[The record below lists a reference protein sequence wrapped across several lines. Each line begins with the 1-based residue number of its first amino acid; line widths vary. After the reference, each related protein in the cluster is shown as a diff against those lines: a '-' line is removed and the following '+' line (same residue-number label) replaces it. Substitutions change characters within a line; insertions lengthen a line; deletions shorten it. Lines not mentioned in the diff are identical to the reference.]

1 MAAPQIRELPSA
13 EGLTPEDAAASSP
26 MAKVWRAM
34 WSNKTAFVG
43 LVVLVVL
50 IILSIFAPLIAP
62 YPVNQQV
69 GQPFSPPSVHHL
81 LGLDD
86 AGYDVFSLLLYGLRI
101 SLLVGF
107 SATIIASVLGTVI
120 GIIAGYRG
128 GIIDNLLMRLTDYF
142 LVIPLLPLMIVVADL
157 WGATLFHIIAVIG
170 LLSWTMTAIV
180 IRAQVRSLREYMFIR
195 RARATGASHTR
206 IIVQHILPQVMPL
219 VVANTVLNISYAVF
233 TETALAFLGIGD
245 PSQVS
250 LGTMIEFG
258 FQRGAITD
266 GAWWAIV
273 PPGLLVTVI
282 VLACSL
288 IGRGIETTFNPRLNL
303 AHLSMRRPRLIPRP
317 AASQNSRAGGANGT
331 SA

>member
-1 MAAPQIRELPSA
+1 MAVPQIRDNTAA
-13 EGLTPEDAAASSP
+13 EGLTPEEAAVRSP
-26 MAKVWRAM
+26 MAKVWLALR
-34 WSNKTAFVG
+34 SNKTALAGLIV
-43 LVVLVVL
+43 LVVLVL
-50 IILSIFAPLIAP
+50 LSIFAPLIAP
-62 YPVNQQV
+62 YPINEQV
-69 GQPFSPPSVHHL
+69 GQPFAPPSPQHI

-86 AGYDVFSLLLYGLRI
+86 AGYDVFSLLLYGMRI

-107 SATIIASVLGTVI
+107 SATIIASVLGTLI
-120 GIIAGYRG
+120 GLIAGYRG
-128 GIIDNLLMRLTDYF
+128 GIVDNLLMRLTDYF

-157 WGATLFHIIAVIG
+157 WGATLFHVIAVIG
-170 LLSWTMTAIV
+170 VLSWTMTAIV

-258 FQRGAITD
+258 FQRGAITN

-273 PPGLLVTVI
+273 PPGVLVTI
-282 VLACSL
+282 IILACSL
-288 IGRGIETTFNPRLNL
+288 VGRGIETSFNPRLNL
-303 AHLSMRRPRLIPRP
+303 AHLSIRRPRVIARP
-317 AASQNSRAGGANGT
+317 PARRGSEAGGASGA
-331 SA
+331 SS

>member
-1 MAAPQIRELPSA
+1 MAIPQIRDLPAA
-13 EGLTPEDAAASSP
+13 EGLTEDAVRSP
-26 MAKVWRAM
+26 MAKVWLALR
-34 WSNKTAFVG
+34 SNKTALAGLIV
-43 LVVLVVL
+43 LVVLVL
-50 IILSIFAPLIAP
+50 LALFAPLIAP
-62 YPVNQQV
+62 YPIDQQV
-69 GQPFSPPSVHHL
+69 GQPFTPPSSQHI

-107 SATIIASVLGTVI
+107 SATIIASGLGTLV
-120 GIIAGYRG
+120 GLIAGYRG
-128 GIIDNLLMRLTDYF
+128 GVVDNLLMRLTDYF

-157 WGATLFHIIAVIG
+157 WGATLFHVIAVIG
-170 LLSWTMTAIV
+170 VLSWTMTAIV

-258 FQRGAITD
+258 FQRGAITN

-273 PPGLLVTVI
+273 PPGVLVTI
-282 VLACSL
+282 IILACSL
-288 IGRGIETTFNPRLNL
+288 VGRGIETSFNPRLNL
-303 AHLSMRRPRLIPRP
+303 AHLSIRRPRVITSPP
-317 AASQNSRAGGANGT
+317 ASRGNETGGASGA
-331 SA
+331 SS

>member
-1 MAAPQIRELPSA
+1 MAAPQITSA
-13 EGLTPEDAAASSP
+13 EGLASEDAAVRSP
-26 MAKVWRAM
+26 MAKVWAAM
-34 WSNKTAFVG
+34 WGNKTAFVG

-50 IILSIFAPLIAP
+50 VLLSIFAPLIAP
-62 YPVNQQV
+62 YPVNQQE
-69 GQPFSPPSVHHL
+69 GQPFSPPSIHHL

-107 SATIIASVLGTVI
+107 SATVIASVVGTVI

-157 WGATLFHIIAVIG
+157 WGATLVHIIAVIG

-258 FQRGAITD
+258 FQRGAIAV

-273 PPGLLVTVI
+273 PPGLLVTII

-288 IGRGIETTFNPRLNL
+288 IGRGIEDSFNPRLNL
-303 AHLSMRRPRLIPRP
+303 AHLSMRRPRVV
-317 AASQNSRAGGANGT
+317 AAPVASPGGQEGGARGA

>member
-1 MAAPQIRELPSA
+1 MAVPQIRSRASA
-13 EGLTPEDAAASSP
+13 EGLTPEDAAVRSP
-26 MAKVWRAM
+26 MAKALRAL
-34 WSNKTAFVG
+34 WANKSALAG
-43 LVVLVVL
+43 LVVLTVLVVVA
-50 IILSIFAPLIAP
+50 IFAPVIAP
-62 YPVNQQV
+62 DSASQQV
-69 GQPFSPPSVHHL
+69 GAPFAPPSLHHI

-107 SATIIASVLGTVI
+107 SATVIASVLGTLI
-120 GIIAGYRG
+120 GLIAGYHG
-128 GIIDNLLMRLTDYF
+128 GIVDNLLMRLTDYF

-170 LLSWTMTAIV
+170 ALSWTMTAIV
-180 IRAQVRSLREYMFIR
+180 IRVQVRSLREYVFIR

-206 IIVQHILPQVMPL
+206 IVMLHILPQVMPL

-258 FQRGAITD
+258 FLRGAITV

-273 PPGLLVTVI
+273 PPGLLVTII
-282 VLACSL
+282 VLACSMV
-288 IGRGIETTFNPRLNL
+288 GRGLEASLNPRLNF
-303 AHLSMRRPRLIPRP
+303 AHLSMRQVRVVTAPAPRGP
-317 AASQNSRAGGANGT
+317 SQKGGARAT

>member
-1 MAAPQIRELPSA
+1 MAIPQIRDLPAA
-13 EGLTPEDAAASSP
+13 EGLTEDAVRSP
-26 MAKVWRAM
+26 MAKVWLALR
-34 WSNKTAFVG
+34 SNKTALAG
-43 LVVLVVL
+43 LIVLVALVL
-50 IILSIFAPLIAP
+50 LALFAPLIAP
-62 YPVNQQV
+62 YPINQQV
-69 GQPFSPPSVHHL
+69 GQPFTSPSSQHI

-107 SATIIASVLGTVI
+107 SATIIASVLGTLV
-120 GIIAGYRG
+120 GLIAGYRG
-128 GIIDNLLMRLTDYF
+128 GIVDNLLMRLTDYF

-157 WGATLFHIIAVIG
+157 WGATLFHVIAVIG
-170 LLSWTMTAIV
+170 VLSWTMTAIV

-206 IIVQHILPQVMPL
+206 IIVQHILLQVMPL

-258 FQRGAITD
+258 FQRGAITN

-273 PPGLLVTVI
+273 PPGVLVTI
-282 VLACSL
+282 IILACSL
-288 IGRGIETTFNPRLNL
+288 VGRGIETSFNPRLNL
-303 AHLSMRRPRLIPRP
+303 AHLSIRRPRVIARP
-317 AASQNSRAGGANGT
+317 PASRGSEAGGASGA
-331 SA
+331 SS

>member
-1 MAAPQIRELPSA
+1 
-13 EGLTPEDAAASSP
+13 
-26 MAKVWRAM
+26 MAKIWLALR
-34 WSNKTAFVG
+34 SNKTALAG
-43 LVVLVVL
+43 LIVLAVL
-50 IILSIFAPLIAP
+50 TLLALFAPLIAP
-62 YPVNQQV
+62 YPINQQV
-69 GQPFSPPSVHHL
+69 GHPFTPPSSQHI

-107 SATIIASVLGTVI
+107 SATIIASVLGTLV
-120 GIIAGYRG
+120 GLIAGYRG
-128 GIIDNLLMRLTDYF
+128 GIVDNLLMRLTDYF

-157 WGATLFHIIAVIG
+157 WGATLFHVIAVIG
-170 LLSWTMTAIV
+170 VLSWTMTAIV

-258 FQRGAITD
+258 FQRGAITN

-273 PPGLLVTVI
+273 PPGVLVTI
-282 VLACSL
+282 IILACSL
-288 IGRGIETTFNPRLNL
+288 VGRGIETSFNPRLNL
-303 AHLSMRRPRLIPRP
+303 AHLSIRRPRVIARP
-317 AASQNSRAGGANGT
+317 PASLGSEAGGASGA
-331 SA
+331 SS

>member
-1 MAAPQIRELPSA
+1 MAVPQIRDLPSA
-13 EGLTPEDAAASSP
+13 EGLTSEDAAVRSP
-26 MAKVWRAM
+26 MAKVWAALRG
-34 WSNKTAFVG
+34 NKMAFLG

-50 IILSIFAPLIAP
+50 VILSIFAPLIAP

-69 GQPFSPPSVHHL
+69 GQPFAAPSMHHI

-107 SATIIASVLGTVI
+107 SATVIASVVGTVI

-157 WGATLFHIIAVIG
+157 WGATLVHIIAVIG

-258 FQRGAITD
+258 FQRGAIAV

-273 PPGLLVTVI
+273 PPGLLVTII

-288 IGRGIETTFNPRLNL
+288 IGRGIEDSFNPRLNL
-303 AHLSMRRPRLIPRP
+303 AHLSMRRPRVV
-317 AASQNSRAGGANGT
+317 AAPVASPGGQEGGARGA

>member
-1 MAAPQIRELPSA
+1 MAIPQIRDIPA
-13 EGLTPEDAAASSP
+13 QEGLVPEDAAVRSP
-26 MAKVWRAM
+26 MAKIWLALR
-34 WSNKTAFVG
+34 SNKTALVG
-43 LVVLVVL
+43 LIVLVVLVL
-50 IILSIFAPLIAP
+50 LALLAPLIAP
-62 YPVNQQV
+62 YPIDEQV
-69 GQPFSPPSVHHL
+69 GKPFAPPSPQHI

-107 SATIIASVLGTVI
+107 AATIIASVLGTLI
-120 GIIAGYRG
+120 GLIAGYRG
-128 GIIDNLLMRLTDYF
+128 GIVDNLLMRLTDYF

-157 WGATLFHIIAVIG
+157 WGATLFHIITVIG
-170 LLSWTMTAIV
+170 ILSWTMTAIV

-258 FQRGAITD
+258 FQRGAMTV

-273 PPGLLVTVI
+273 PPGLLVTII

-288 IGRGIETTFNPRLNL
+288 VGRGIETSFNPRLNL
-303 AHLSMRRPRLIPRP
+303 AHLSIRRPRVVARP
-317 AASQNSRAGGANGT
+317 PSSRDSATGGASGA
-331 SA
+331 SS

>member
-1 MAAPQIRELPSA
+1 MAAPQITSA
-13 EGLTPEDAAASSP
+13 EGLAPEDAAVRSP
-26 MAKVWRAM
+26 MAKVWAAM
-34 WSNKTAFVG
+34 WGNKTAFVG
-43 LVVLVVL
+43 LVVLAVL
-50 IILSIFAPLIAP
+50 VLLGIFAPLIAP

-69 GQPFSPPSVHHL
+69 GQPFAAPSVHHL

-107 SATIIASVLGTVI
+107 SATVIASVVGTVI

-258 FQRGAITD
+258 FQRGAISV

-273 PPGLLVTVI
+273 PPGLLVTII

-288 IGRGIETTFNPRLNL
+288 IGRGIEDSFNPRLSL
-303 AHLSMRRPRLIPRP
+303 AHLSMRRPRVIAVP
-317 AASQNSRAGGANGT
+317 AASQGSQEGGARGA

>member
-1 MAAPQIRELPSA
+1 
-13 EGLTPEDAAASSP
+13 

-34 WSNKTAFVG
+34 WGNKTSFVG
-43 LVVLVVL
+43 LVVLSVL
-50 IILSIFAPLIAP
+50 VILSIFAPLIAP
-62 YPVNQQV
+62 DPINQQV

-86 AGYDVFSLLLYGLRI
+86 AGYDVFSLLLYGMRI

-107 SATIIASVLGTVI
+107 SATVIASVLGTLI
-120 GIIAGYRG
+120 GIVAGYRG
-128 GIIDNLLMRLTDYF
+128 GVIDNLLMRLTDYF

-288 IGRGIETTFNPRLNL
+288 IGRGIETTFNPRLSL
-303 AHLSMRRPRLIPRP
+303 AHLSMRRPRLIPGP
-317 AASQNSRAGGANGT
+317 GASQNSRAGGANGT

>member
-1 MAAPQIRELPSA
+1 MAVPQIRDLPSQ
-13 EGLTPEDAAASSP
+13 EGLTPEDAAVRSP
-26 MAKVWRAM
+26 MARVWRAV
-34 WSNKTAFVG
+34 WANKTAFVG
-43 LVVLVVL
+43 LVVLGVL
-50 IILSIFAPLIAP
+50 VILSIFAPLIVP
-62 YPVNQQV
+62 YPINQQV
-69 GQPFSPPSVHHL
+69 GTPFAHPSVHHL

-86 AGYDVFSLLLYGLRI
+86 AGYDVFSLLLYGMRI

-107 SATIIASVLGTVI
+107 SATIIASVLGTLI
-120 GIIAGYRG
+120 GLIAGYRG

-157 WGATLFHIIAVIG
+157 WGATLFHVIAVIG
-170 LLSWTMTAIV
+170 VLSWTMTAIV

-273 PPGLLVTVI
+273 PPGLLVTII

-288 IGRGIETTFNPRLNL
+288 VGRGIETSFNPRLNM
-303 AHLSMRRPRLIPRP
+303 AHLSMRRVRVVPRP
-317 AASQNSRAGGANGT
+317 AESRSSEAGGVSGA
-331 SA
+331 SS

>member
-1 MAAPQIRELPSA
+1 MTVPQIRDLPSA
-13 EGLTPEDAAASSP
+13 EGLTQEDAAASSP
-26 MAKVWRAM
+26 MAKVWRAL
-34 WSNKTAFVG
+34 WGNKTAFVG
-43 LVVLVVL
+43 LVVLAVL
-50 IILSIFAPLIAP
+50 VILSIFAPLIAP

-69 GQPFSPPSVHHL
+69 GHPFAAPSAQHI

-107 SATIIASVLGTVI
+107 AATIIASVLGTLI
-120 GIIAGYRG
+120 GVVAGYRG
-128 GIIDNLLMRLTDYF
+128 GVVDNLLMRLTDYF

-157 WGATLFHIIAVIG
+157 WGATLFHVIAVIG

-180 IRAQVRSLREYMFIR
+180 IRAQVRSLREYTFIR

-206 IIVQHILPQVMPL
+206 IIVAHILPQVMPL

-273 PPGLLVTVI
+273 PPGLLVTII

-288 IGRGIETTFNPRLNL
+288 IGRGIETTFNPRLSL
-303 AHLSMRRPRLIPRP
+303 AHLSMRRPRLIAR
-317 AASQNSRAGGANGT
+317 ALASQNSRAGGASGT

>member
-1 MAAPQIRELPSA
+1 MAVPQIRDNTAA
-13 EGLTPEDAAASSP
+13 EGLTPEEAAVRSP
-26 MAKVWRAM
+26 MAKVWLALR
-34 WSNKTAFVG
+34 SNKTALVG
-43 LVVLVVL
+43 LIVLVVLVL
-50 IILSIFAPLIAP
+50 LSIFAPLIAP
-62 YPVNQQV
+62 YPINQQV
-69 GQPFSPPSVHHL
+69 GQPFAPPSPQHI

-86 AGYDVFSLLLYGLRI
+86 AGYDVFSLLLYGMRI

-120 GIIAGYRG
+120 GLIAGYRG
-128 GIIDNLLMRLTDYF
+128 GIVDNLLMRLTDYF

-157 WGATLFHIIAVIG
+157 WGATLFHVIAVIG
-170 LLSWTMTAIV
+170 VLSWTMTAIV

-258 FQRGAITD
+258 FQRGAITN

-273 PPGLLVTVI
+273 PPGVLVTI
-282 VLACSL
+282 IILACSL
-288 IGRGIETTFNPRLNL
+288 VGRGIETSFNPRLNL
-303 AHLSMRRPRLIPRP
+303 AHLSIRRPRVIARP
-317 AASQNSRAGGANGT
+317 PASRGSEAGGASGA
-331 SA
+331 SS

>member
-1 MAAPQIRELPSA
+1 MTVPPIRDHTSS
-13 EGLTPEDAAASSP
+13 EGLTPEDAAVRSP
-26 MAKVWRAM
+26 MAKVWAAL
-34 WSNKTAFVG
+34 WGNKTAFAG
-43 LVVLVVL
+43 LVVLTVL
-50 IILSIFAPLIAP
+50 VFVSIFAPLIAP
-62 YPVNQQV
+62 YPINLQV
-69 GQPFSPPSVHHL
+69 GKPFAAPSLHHI

-86 AGYDVFSLLLYGLRI
+86 AGYDVFSLLVYGLRI

-107 SATIIASVLGTVI
+107 SATVIASVLGTVI
-120 GIIAGYRG
+120 GIVAGYRG

-157 WGATLFHIIAVIG
+157 WGATVFHVIAVIG
-170 LLSWTMTAIV
+170 ALSWTMTAIV
-180 IRAQVRSLREYMFIR
+180 IRAQARSLREYMFIR

-258 FQRGAITD
+258 FQRGAITV

-273 PPGLLVTVI
+273 PPGLLVTII

-288 IGRGIETTFNPRLNL
+288 IGRGIETSFNPRLNL
-303 AHLSMRRPRLIPRP
+303 AHLSMRRVQVVPRP
-317 AASQNSRAGGANGT
+317 AASRNNEVGGAGGT
-331 SA
+331 SS